1 MAVTVYRTTIYGNAA
16 SIDFSKYHL
25 LEREVAGC
33 NLRATL
39 HPPRFAI
46 PRHAHHCPSFF
57 FLVQGGVTEQIGVAH
72 WECRPLSFVFTP
84 PGMPHADRFHDR
96 GGRCLLVQLGPG
108 WLQRLAVCGA
118 KLDEPVHAQSGPISR
133 LAANLYSEAFRC
145 DATST
150 LAIEGLVLEILAEL
164 GRQTA
169 PPSSPRWV
177 TQAQELLHG
186 RFSEALTL
194 DELARQLE
202 VHPVH
207 LATTFKRCVGQTVGQ
222 YVRRLRIE
230 FAARK
235 LGDAEIPLSEIALT
249 AGFCDQSHFSRTF
262 KQHMRMTPLQYRQYL
277 ALPLNQYNR
286 P

>member
-1 MAVTVYRTTIYGNAA
+1 A
-16 SIDFSKYHL
+16 SIDFSKYRL

-46 PRHAHHCPSFF
+46 PRHARHCPSFV

-72 WECRPLSFVFTP
+72 REGRPLGFVFRLPRTP
-84 PGMPHADRFHDR
+84 RADRLQDH
-96 GGRCLLVQLGPG
+96 GVRCLLVQLGPG

-133 LAANLYSEAFRC
+133 LAVNLYSEAFRC

-169 PPSSPRWV
+169 PSS
-177 TQAQELLHG
+177 
-186 RFSEALTL
+186 
-194 DELARQLE
+194 
-202 VHPVH
+202 
-207 LATTFKRCVGQTVGQ
+207 
-222 YVRRLRIE
+222 
-230 FAARK
+230 
-235 LGDAEIPLSEIALT
+235 
-249 AGFCDQSHFSRTF
+249 
-262 KQHMRMTPLQYRQYL
+262 
-277 ALPLNQYNR
+277 
-286 P
+286 